1 MTFDSRSFLQHLTT
15 HPGVYR
21 MLSESGSVLYVG
33 KAKNLKN
40 RVASYFSASK
50 DLSLKNQSLVKKIEA
65 VEVTVTGSETDALI
79 LEQNLIKELK
89 PPYNILLRDD
99 KSYPYIFIS
108 SYAEYPRLALH
119 RGVRRAKGR
128 YFGPYPSAGAV
139 RESLSLLQQIFKV
152 RSCEESFF
160 QNRSRPCL
168 QYQIDRCSGSC
179 VGAISKQQYA
189 EDIGMAVRFLEGKSS
204 EVARE
209 MVDKM
214 EQASI
219 AMEYEEA
226 ALYRDKVA
234 ALRRVQ
240 EQQLVE
246 GGDGD
251 LDIIAAVSLSGSL
264 CVHVLFVRGGRVL
277 GSKNY
282 FPKLSMVL
290 TEKEALDQFLPQ
302 FYMHGLGAKDLPKEI
317 VLPKGS
323 ESGRDSADLLI
334 QALVEQGGPK
344 ISLQWSCR
352 GKKAAWQRLAVT
364 NAEQALQSVLQS
376 RSKVL
381 EQFELLQEQLGLDA
395 LPQRIECFDISHT
408 QGEATVA
415 SCVVFGHE
423 GAIKSDYRRFN
434 IKDIVGGDDYAAM
447 EQALT
452 RRYTRV
458 KKGEGKIPD
467 LILIDG
473 GKGQLSIAEKVF
485 EELQIEG
492 VQLVGV
498 AKGPTRK
505 PGFEMLIRSGDHK
518 EIRCPND
525 SPALHLIQ
533 AVRDEAH
540 RFAIT
545 GHRARRG
552 KKRNKSS
559 LEGIP
564 GVGPKRRKEMLNFF
578 GGLQE
583 VQRAAIDELVKVPG
597 ISRKLAEDIY
607 AALHEN

>member
-1 MTFDSRSFLQHLTT
+1 MTFDSRNFLKHLTT

-21 MLSESGSVLYVG
+21 MLNDAGEVLYVG
-33 KAKNLKN
+33 KAKNLKA
-40 RVASYFSASK
+40 RVSSYFSLSK
-50 DLSLKNQSLVKKIEA
+50 DLSLKNQSLVKKIA
-65 VEVTVTGSETDALI
+65 DVEVTVAGSETDALI
-79 LEQNLIKELK
+79 LEQNLIKGLK

-108 SYAEYPRLALH
+108 SRADYPRLALH
-119 RGVRRAKGR
+119 RGARRFKGR

-139 RESLSLLQQIFKV
+139 RESLSLLQRIFKI

-160 QNRSRPCL
+160 LNRSRPCL

-179 VGAISKQQYA
+179 VNAISKQQYA
-189 EDIGMAVRFLEGKSS
+189 EDIGMAIRFLEGKSDELS
-204 EVARE
+204 RE
-209 MVDKM
+209 MVTKM
-214 EQASI
+214 ERAASV
-219 AMEYEEA
+219 MDYEEA
-226 ALYRDKVA
+226 ALYRDKIA

-251 LDIIAAVSLSGSL
+251 LDIIAAISSSGSL

-282 FPKLSMVL
+282 FPKSAVTLA
-290 TEKEALDQFLPQ
+290 EKEALEEFLPQ
-302 FYMHGLGAKDLPKEI
+302 FYLHGLGSKDRPKEI
-317 VLPKGS
+317 IIPHQS
-323 ESGRDSADLLI
+323 EGAGV
-334 QALVEQGGPK
+334 LVEALIEQGAAK
-344 ISLQWSCR
+344 INVQWNCR

-364 NAEQALQSVLQS
+364 NAEQALHSVLQG

-381 EQFELLQEQLGLDA
+381 EQFEMLQEQLGLEA
-395 LPQRIECFDISHT
+395 VPLRIECFDISHT
-408 QGEATVA
+408 QGEETVA
-415 SCVVFGHE
+415 SCVVFGQE
-423 GAIKSDYRRFN
+423 GAIRSDYRRFN
-434 IKDIVGGDDYAAM
+434 IKGIVGGDDYAAM
-447 EQALT
+447 EQALM

-467 LILIDG
+467 LVLIDG
-473 GKGQLSIAEKVF
+473 GKGQLGIAEKVF
-485 EELQIEG
+485 QELQIEG
-492 VQLVGV
+492 VQLIGV

-505 PGFEMLIRSGDHK
+505 PGFEMLIRSGDHQ
-518 EIRCPND
+518 EIRCRND

-545 GHRARRG
+545 GHRARRA

-564 GVGPKRRKEMLNFF
+564 GIGPKRRKEMLNFF

-583 VQRAAIDELVKVPG
+583 VQRAAIDEIAKVPG

-607 AALHEN
+607 AALHES

>member
-1 MTFDSRSFLQHLTT
+1 MTFDSRNFLKHLTT

-21 MLSESGSVLYVG
+21 MLSDAGDVLYVG

-40 RVASYFSASK
+40 RVSSYFSLSK
-50 DLSLKNQSLVKKIEA
+50 DLSLKNQSLVKKIA
-65 VEVTVTGSETDALI
+65 DVEVTVTGSETDALI

-108 SYAEYPRLALH
+108 SHADYPRLALH
-119 RGVRRAKGR
+119 RGARRFKGR

-139 RESLSLLQQIFKV
+139 RESLSLLQRIFKV

-179 VGAISKQQYA
+179 VNAISKQQYA
-189 EDIGMAVRFLEGKSS
+189 EDIGMAIRFLEGKSD

-209 MVDKM
+209 MVAKM
-214 EQASI
+214 EQAAS
-219 AMEYEEA
+219 AMDYEEA
-226 ALYRDKVA
+226 ALYRDKIA

-251 LDIIAAVSLSGSL
+251 LDVIAAISLSGSL

-282 FPKLSMVL
+282 FPKSTV
-290 TEKEALDQFLPQ
+290 TPAGIEALEEFLPQ
-302 FYMHGLGAKDLPKEI
+302 FYLHGLGSKDRPKEI
-317 VLPKGS
+317 IIPHQS
-323 ESGRDSADLLI
+323 EAADV
-334 QALVEQGGPK
+334 LVEALMEQGAAK
-344 ISLQWSCR
+344 INVQWNCR

-364 NAEQALQSVLQS
+364 NAEQALQSVLQG
-376 RSKVL
+376 RSKIL
-381 EQFELLQEQLGLDA
+381 EQFEILQEQLGLDA
-395 LPQRIECFDISHT
+395 MPQRIECFDISHT
-408 QGEATVA
+408 QGEETVA

-423 GAIKSDYRRFN
+423 GAIRSDYRRFN
-434 IKDIVGGDDYAAM
+434 IKGIVGGDDYAAM
-447 EQALT
+447 EQALM

-467 LILIDG
+467 LVLIDG
-473 GKGQLSIAEKVF
+473 GKGQLGIAEKVF
-485 EELQIEG
+485 QELQIEG
-492 VQLVGV
+492 VQLIGV

-505 PGFEMLIRSGDHK
+505 PGFEMLIRAGDHQ
-518 EIRCPND
+518 EIRCRND

-545 GHRARRG
+545 GHRARRA
-552 KKRNKSS
+552 KKRNTSS

-564 GVGPKRRKEMLNFF
+564 GIGPKRRKEMLNFF

-583 VQRAAIDELVKVPG
+583 VQRASIDELAKVPG

-607 AALHEN
+607 AALHES